1 MNADTVSIIISVI
14 TVGVAIGALSIA
26 GFRQLREE
34 MDRRF
39 AEVREYMDQRFGE
52 QREDI
57 REVRRDVNALH
68 ESIGALRE
76 RTGSPMAG

>member
-1 MNADTVSIIISVI
+1 MDADTVSIIISVI

-26 GFRQLREE
+26 GFRQLCEE

-68 ESIGALRE
+68 ESVGALRE
-76 RTGSPMAG
+76 RTGSPMTG